1 MYPHLRFALP
11 GRLEISMR
19 SSFSGGDSGGRLS
32 FLGFAVRYERRCCLL
47 CSENNGA
54 VSSYHRSRFLHEST
68 VLTSAMRSDEIAT
81 KAKHWFGLVSAVF
94 DRRPVRLL
102 KTDMMLR
109 IFAGLATSHRAME
122 LYWLGPTTAV
132 FNGYVPKLLKE
143 DIS

>member
-1 MYPHLRFALP
+1 M
-11 GRLEISMR
+11 
-19 SSFSGGDSGGRLS
+19 
-32 FLGFAVRYERRCCLL
+32 
-47 CSENNGA
+47 
-54 VSSYHRSRFLHEST
+54 
-68 VLTSAMRSDEIAT
+68 LTSAMRSDEIAT

-132 FNGYVPKLLKE
+132 FNGYAPKLLEE
-143 DIS
+143 DIVEPSPSVEAGLTARKRIGSVV